1 MHGMAILAVA
11 AFIAVLAAAI
21 QVVLPRTVARHAERR
36 LTEHG
41 GHARVHL
48 KAFPAPILL
57 RKRGTSLT
65 VRASGLV
72 ARTSQSKDNGG
83 AGLDALDGFD
93 RVDIQVIGVHVG
105 PLSISRFQLVRAT
118 PGKPYEATVQ
128 ATITGAELAA
138 YAGGGRLGAFLTG
151 AFPGTRTEIP
161 LDASATLTSD
171 GSRVSAT
178 RVKGS
183 VAGLPAGPLIE
194 ALVAA
199 VSTSF

>member
-11 AFIAVLAAAI
+11 ASIAVLAAAI
-21 QVVLPRTVARHAERR
+21 QLVLPRTIARHAERR

-57 RKRGTSLT
+57 RKRGASLT
-65 VRASGLV
+65 VKASGLV
-72 ARTSQSKDNGG
+72 ARSSQPKDNGG

-93 RVDIQVIGVHVG
+93 SVDIQVIGVHVG
-105 PLSISRFQLVRAT
+105 PLAISRFHLERAT
-118 PGKPYEATVQ
+118 RDEPYEATVQ
-128 ATITGAELAA
+128 ATVTGAELAA

-151 AFPGTRTEIP
+151 TFPGARTEIP

-171 GSRVSAT
+171 GGHVSAT
-178 RVKGS
+178 RVNGS

-199 VSTSF
+199 VAAGF